1 MQVGRRGRGVGGNKV
16 HSIGDLGD
24 DTCST
29 ADRCVTT
36 GGRGNRAL
44 GGTGGTGVVGGRD
57 DSVVRGR
64 RKARES
70 AGASWRRGTVGTS
83 ADFARGRGCRTVV
96 VQGSSWDNAAR
107 SAGVRTQ
114 TEAHGL
120 AQGGARLWGSRS
132 RGGSGRFTVTAAR
145 SSAEQLLSRGWRFK
159 GAPVAWTGDFHG
171 GGGSLERCTLSAR
184 AR

>member
-1 MQVGRRGRGVGGNKV
+1 MGTRYTQNRRPGGMTPVVQQTGVSRPGDAGNVHLEGLVGPGSSGDGTTAWSGG
-16 HSIGDLGD
+16 
-24 DTCST
+24 
-29 ADRCVTT
+29 
-36 GGRGNRAL
+36 GGRAGNQL
-44 GGTGGTGVVGGRD
+44 GHP
-57 DSVVRGR
+57 
-64 RKARES
+64 
-70 AGASWRRGTVGTS
+70 SWRRGTVGTS

-96 VQGSSWDNAAR
+96 VQGNGWDNVTR

-145 SSAEQLLSRGWRFK
+145 SSEQLLSRGWRFK